1 MPLPARKQT
10 TAPSV
15 RITVPPT
22 KERVEEVR
30 DALNEQLRAAG
41 DTWVPTYRRMYGVP
55 PILPGECASSWI
67 WRIAANTRVPI
78 NGVLASLGVEISSFW
93 LDSGAAQLNIETVA
107 TTTMTQAG
115 TLSHLC
121 WPTSSVLAQPEF
133 ACWTTDPVRKRP
145 IYRYCE
151 QCLGGDL
158 VPYFRQYWRLASSY
172 ICERHGSIL
181 RDACWH
187 CQTPIDLSRAEAPA
201 LGKFNST
208 LRTLR
213 RCSHCA
219 EDLAAVKSKCFP
231 QQILSGVFALQ
242 MELKHLV
249 AQTVTSEPLVGFL
262 TTPDEPGINLRRG
275 EQLDVS
281 SSANVLG
288 LLGNLLV
295 PILAQKYDGLTSEAC
310 AAQLR
315 RWLRR
320 ALVDTDG
327 QEDTFAIGLDGVSLF
342 GRHAGLVGS
351 YLIACQQI
359 TGGTYWWRTGA
370 GLGLPDPAAS
380 TAQAI
385 LTGMR
390 WVNSRS
396 PSKPIHKA

>member
-1 MPLPARKQT
+1 M
-10 TAPSV
+10 
-15 RITVPPT
+15 PPT

-41 DTWVPTYRRMYGVP
+41 DTWAPTYRRIYGVP

-78 NGVLASLGVEISSFW
+78 NRVLTSLGVEISSFW
-93 LDSGAAQLNIETVA
+93 LDSGAAQLEIEGVA

-121 WPTSSVLAQPEF
+121 WPASSVLAQPEF

-151 QCLGGDL
+151 QCLGGDPL
-158 VPYFRQYWRLASSY
+158 AYFRQYWRLASSY

-181 RDACWH
+181 RDACWR

-219 EDLAAVKSKCFP
+219 EDLAAIESQYFP
-231 QQILSGVFALQ
+231 QQILSSVFALQ
-242 MELKHLV
+242 MELKHLISRTV
-249 AQTVTSEPLVGFL
+249 ASELPVVLL
-262 TTPDEPGINLRRG
+262 TTPNGPGINRRTG
-275 EQLDVS
+275 EQLDMS
-281 SSANVLG
+281 SSGNVLS
-288 LLGNLLV
+288 LLGSLLI
-295 PILAQKYDGLTSEAC
+295 PLLAHKYDDLAPEAC
-310 AAQLR
+310 VTQLR

-320 ALVDTDG
+320 ALVDTNG
-327 QEDTFAIGLDGVSLF
+327 QEDTFPIGLDGVSLF

-351 YLIACQQI
+351 HVFACQQI

-370 GLGLPDPAAS
+370 GLGLPDPTDF
-380 TAQAI
+380 TAPAI
-385 LTGMR
+385 LAGMR

-396 PSKPIHKA
+396 PSKPINTA